1 MSRYNSLKKSALGL
15 FLKAEDE
22 DKKGKF
28 AAAEASIR
36 TSPSV
41 KTLLSVKASPSVKTP
56 PLVKT
61 SPPVKVSPPV
71 RTSASPKTS
80 PSARMSPTQIRPK
93 TPRQRHDC
101 DSYVA
106 GLVASGSKKSS
117 PSGTTQS
124 LTLST
129 PSFEALGKPTF
140 DALSTP
146 TLDALSTPTLDALS
160 TPTLDALSTPT
171 LDALSTPTLDALTA
185 SERLQGEAFVEV
197 PLVPGVKSKAPV
209 VPFSPAGPS
218 RYVQGWRDVVDVTWV
233 LVIELKM

>member
-22 DKKGKF
+22 DKKGRF

-146 TLDALSTPTLDALS
+146 TLDALSTPTLDAL
-160 TPTLDALSTPT
+160 
-171 LDALSTPTLDALTA
+171 TA

>member
-160 TPTLDALSTPT
+160 TPTLDAL
-171 LDALSTPTLDALTA
+171 TA

>member
-80 PSARMSPTQIRPK
+80 PSARVSPTQIRPK

-140 DALSTP
+140 
-146 TLDALSTPTLDALS
+146 
-160 TPTLDALSTPT
+160 DALSTPT

>member
-146 TLDALSTPTLDALS
+146 TLDAL
-160 TPTLDALSTPT
+160 
-171 LDALSTPTLDALTA
+171 TA

>member
-80 PSARMSPTQIRPK
+80 PSARVSPTQIRPK

-146 TLDALSTPTLDALS
+146 TLG
-160 TPTLDALSTPT
+160 
-171 LDALSTPTLDALTA
+171 ALSTPTLDALTA

>member
-146 TLDALSTPTLDALS
+146 TLDAL
-160 TPTLDALSTPT
+160 
-171 LDALSTPTLDALTA
+171 TA
-185 SERLQGEAFVEV
+185 SERLQGEAIAEV

-218 RYVQGWRDVVDVTWV
+218 RYVQGWRDVVAVT
-233 LVIELKM
+233 

>member
-146 TLDALSTPTLDALS
+146 TLDALSTPTLDAL
-160 TPTLDALSTPT
+160 
-171 LDALSTPTLDALTA
+171 TA

>member
-80 PSARMSPTQIRPK
+80 PSARVSPTQIRPK

-140 DALSTP
+140 
-146 TLDALSTPTLDALS
+146 DALS

>member
-106 GLVASGSKKSS
+106 GLVASGSKKIS

-140 DALSTP
+140 
-146 TLDALSTPTLDALS
+146 
-160 TPTLDALSTPT
+160 DALSTPT